1 MRRNEYLK
9 LLHSLLLIF
18 TIGSPIL
25 CQQTAIE
32 GMILDAETT
41 EPIAFASIFLQR
53 NNEIGTLSNELGE
66 FSILIDTAT
75 LQDTLVVSYLGYK
88 TTAVPFLKQDSIL
101 VISLQKTLIELDEI
115 VVISDIGLRKIIST
129 CMESIAENYGSDN
142 HTLEAYF
149 RRYTTSYG
157 IDSHMKEGFFTIAD
171 NDYHTKK
178 DKYKTDFKIW
188 MHHYRES
195 DDTRGFK
202 FLDDTPK
209 TNYLFTQYKWY
220 NLMRNHALS
229 WLDGSDK
236 AVSNY
241 SYSYMG
247 SYVNGLDTIIRIKYA
262 LTEKMQDKSSFLFTG
277 EYLINTTDNA
287 IVRVQM
293 GQDREDF
300 TFDLVYQKYQGKYYP
315 ERMLLIL
322 GLGGGEGAN
331 NHWLNSL
338 LYFYKINK
346 GKKERKKGK
355 RVYPDTPIDAK
366 SVVYDEDFWNTQSQ
380 KIALPSSGSL
390 ELAVKE
396 LKTLEEQ
403 YKANAKKVIKGNQ

>member
-1 MRRNEYLK
+1 
-9 LLHSLLLIF
+9 
-18 TIGSPIL
+18 
-25 CQQTAIE
+25 
-32 GMILDAETT
+32 MILDAETT
-41 EPIAFASIFLQR
+41 APIAFASIFLKS
-53 NNEIGTLSNELGE
+53 NDDIGTLSNELGE
-66 FSILIDTAT
+66 FNILTDAANDK
-75 LQDTLVVSYLGYK
+75 DTLVVSYLGYK
-88 TTAVPFLKQDSIL
+88 TTAVAFLKQDSVL

-115 VVISDIGLRKIIST
+115 VVISDIGLRKIISN
-129 CMESIAENYGSDN
+129 CMESIEENYGSEN
-142 HTLEAYF
+142 HTVEAYF

-157 IDSHMKEGFFTIAD
+157 LDSHMKEGFFTISD
-171 NDYHTKK
+171 NN
-178 DKYKTDFKIW
+178 YKTRKDRYKIDFKIW
-188 MHHYRES
+188 MHQYRES
-195 DDTRGFK
+195 DDTRGFN

-209 TNYLFTQYKWY
+209 RNYLFTQYRWY

-229 WLDGSDK
+229 WLDGSDQD
-236 AVSNY
+236 VSNY

-262 LTEKMQDKSSFLFTG
+262 LTEKMQDRSSFLFTG

-293 GQDREDF
+293 GQDRADF
-300 TFDLVYQKYQGKYYP
+300 TFDLVYQKYDGKYYP

-331 NHWLNSL
+331 THWLNSL

-346 GKKERKKGK
+346 DKKNRKKGK

-366 SVVYDEDFWNTQSQ
+366 SVVYDENFWNTQSQ

-403 YKANAKKVIKGNQ
+403 YKTNAKKVIKENQ